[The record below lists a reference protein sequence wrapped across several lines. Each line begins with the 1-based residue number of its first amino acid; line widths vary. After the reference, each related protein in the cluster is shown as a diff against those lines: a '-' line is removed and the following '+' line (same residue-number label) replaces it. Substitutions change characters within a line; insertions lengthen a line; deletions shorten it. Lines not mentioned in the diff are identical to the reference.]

1 MAPVILTAKESAMYD
16 QGWTLDKMANRL
28 MENGHPEDEARRYVE
43 TYSVV
48 SKFAFDEPVT
58 RWFFDIQL
66 DLFEKRSQRRCD
78 QMTEELR
85 AILQKVEVLM
95 VALAVDPKSPPV
107 EASSN
112 EE

>member
-1 MAPVILTAKESAMYD
+1 MYD
-16 QGWTLDKMANRL
+16 QDWTLDKMAHRL
-28 MENGHPEDEARRYVE
+28 MENGHPEDEARRYAE

-78 QMTEELR
+78 QMTENLR
-85 AILQKVEVLM
+85 SLLQKVEVLM
-95 VALAVDPKSPPV
+95 VALGVDPKSPPV
-107 EASSN
+107 EASSS